1 MASPGGTGFGFYT
14 PRIMDKAK
22 LYNIPASH
30 PGFTVALM
38 LDAKGIPYKRV
49 DLLPVVHKAVLK
61 ALGFPGVT
69 VPALKIDGRKVQGSI
84 NIARELDRVRPEPPL
99 LPADPA
105 LRARVLEAEK
115 FGNEELQHPV
125 RQILWWLLK
134 RNSEPMAG
142 FLEGSRTGIP
152 IPIAT
157 RTAWPLV
164 EAEVRFNKAYD
175 DNVRAGLAG
184 LPNQLDLLDAWI
196 SEGVLGGERLN
207 AADYQVATSIALA
220 MTVADLKPFIADR
233 PIGKLAMR
241 VIPDYPGSIPPGLPT
256 AWLEP
261 LRS

>member
-1 MASPGGTGFGFYT
+1 ME
-14 PRIMDKAK
+14 KAK
-22 LYNIPASH
+22 LYNIPGSH
-30 PGFTVALM
+30 PGFTAALM
-38 LDAKGIPYKRV
+38 LDAKAIPYKRV

-69 VPALKIDGRKVQGSI
+69 VPALKLDGRKSQGSI
-84 NIARELDRVRPEPPL
+84 TIARELDRVKPEPPL

-105 LRARVLEAEK
+105 LRAKVLEAEK
-115 FGNEELQHPV
+115 FGDEDLQHPV

-134 RNSEPMAG
+134 RNSDAMES
-142 FLEGSRTGIP
+142 FLQGSHTGIP
-152 IPIAT
+152 IPVAT
-157 RTAWPLV
+157 KTAWPLV

-196 SEGVLGGERLN
+196 SEGVLGGEQLN
-207 AADYQVATSIALA
+207 AADFQVGTSIALA
-220 MTVADLKPFIADR
+220 MTVGDLKPFIQDR
-233 PIGKLAMR
+233 PVGKLAMR
-241 VIPDYPGSIPPGLPT
+241 VIPDYPGSIPSGLPT